1 MVAYHCSNL
10 GRAIWLLTKVG
21 TLEERHGCIPL
32 FELGESDLV
41 TNESWNCGRAIWLH
55 TIVRAWGERFGY

>member
-1 MVAYHCSNL
+1 MVAYHCSSL

-32 FELGESDLV
+32 FELGKSDLV
-41 TNESWNCGRAIWLH
+41 ADNCSNLGSFFDAMWL
-55 TIVRAWGERFGY
+55 